1 MEIAPTT
8 SRPPVFLLALG
19 AGLGAAS
26 LYYAQPVLGT
36 MARDLEVS
44 PEHIGNVPMFT
55 QLGYALG
62 LVAFAPLGDKLE
74 RRGVIVVKCGLL
86 AGTLLA
92 TGVAPSLPLLVA
104 ASFAVGL
111 FSTVA
116 QDFVPAAAALSAPHE
131 RGRVVGSVMTGL
143 LLGILLSRTVSGA
156 VAELFGWRVVYLSAA
171 AVVAGL
177 AFVSAA
183 RLPLFPP
190 TTQAS
195 YLSLLGSMGSL
206 LRRVA
211 PLRRAALTQG
221 LLSMAFGGFWTTLA
235 LALATPDFRLGS
247 AAAGSFGLAGAAGAL
262 LAPLAGALADRR
274 GPRLVIRI
282 GSALAAV
289 SFGAMASWPRSLVV
303 LAVATLTFDLGV
315 QASLVSHQS
324 IVYGLEPSARS
335 RLNALLVGSMFV
347 GMALGT
353 ALATRVFVSHGW
365 SGVCTAC
372 GILAALA
379 CVVRALPERA
389 QPS

>member
-1 MEIAPTT
+1 MSMVEPV
-8 SRPPVFLLALG
+8 SLPRPPVLLLALG
-19 AGLGAAS
+19 AGLTVAS
-26 LYYAQPVLGT
+26 LYYAQPVLGS
-36 MARDLEVS
+36 MAKDLGVS
-44 PEHIGNVPMFT
+44 PEQIGNVPMLT
-55 QLGYALG
+55 QLGYAAG
-62 LVAFAPLGDKLE
+62 LVAFAPLGDRLE
-74 RRGVIVVKCGLL
+74 RRRLIVVKCALL
-86 AGTLLA
+86 ALTLLGA
-92 TGVAPSLPLLVA
+92 AVAPSLPLLVL
-104 ASFAVGL
+104 ASFALGL
-111 FSTVA
+111 FSTAA

-156 VAELFGWRVVYLSAA
+156 VAQLFGWRIVYAGA
-171 AVVAGL
+171 AVVVSGL
-177 AFVSAA
+177 AFVSAR
-183 RLPLFPP
+183 RLPRFPP
-190 TTQAS
+190 TTDAS
-195 YLSLLGSMGSL
+195 YLSLLGSMVSL
-206 LRRVA
+206 LGRVA

-282 GSALAAV
+282 GSALAAL
-289 SFGAMASWPRSLVV
+289 SFGAMALWPRSLVV
-303 LAVATLTFDLGV
+303 LALATLTFDLGV

-353 ALATRVFVSHGW
+353 ALATRVFVQHGW
-365 SGVCTAC
+365 VGVCTAC
-372 GILAALA
+372 GILASLA
-379 CVVRALPERA
+379 FLVRALPERTG
-389 QPS
+389 